1 MIRIKKK
8 LSKFGLALSGG
19 GFRASF
25 FHIGVLARMADLG
38 LLRHVEVISTVSG
51 GSIIGALYYLHVK
64 KLLQE
69 KADCDIKDEDYQ
81 EIIKKIEVDFLQAIQ
96 KNLRLRTFLNPYK
109 NLKMSLPNY
118 SRSDHIGE
126 LYDKYLYQKVL
137 DPNNNSPIEMKC
149 LEIEPYGEEKP
160 FHPNKD
166 NKNRKAKVPIL
177 LLNATILNNGHN
189 WRFSAFDMGEANISI
204 ADNGVD
210 KNFKLKKVDSYEEIC
225 KHNDFKLG
233 LAVAASACVPG
244 IFAPLAISDLYDEKV
259 RVQLVDGGVYD
270 NQGIDGLLDEEC
282 THFIISDASKQM
294 EDEKEPGVQIN
305 NVIRRSNSILADHI
319 REKQLS
325 GIFKEHPDNTV
336 LLHLKKG
343 IHPREISYYKKCHKL
358 KNKTK
363 DCETELPP
371 EAYGVN
377 ARVQALL
384 SRVRT
389 DLDSFSDVEAFS
401 LMCDGY
407 KMIEFELNK
416 RSIKDFLTNTTLRE
430 KNYHFFKIEE
440 WMSSSTI
447 NPYYKS
453 NLEASS
459 QRFFR
464 TMRLNPFLKI
474 VTILMFI
481 SIFIILVSIFG
492 SIFLQWTSDYITK
505 GNLLVIISCI
515 ITLFVLRKKLYISL
529 SRNPAM
535 RFLLSVIPAILI
547 SITGFFCIGIYLIIF
562 DRLFLYLGSLEV
574 LNKMKKKNAG
584 LLCNSLDD

>member
-8 LSKFGLALSGG
+8 SSKLGIALSGG
-19 GFRASF
+19 GFRASL

-38 LLRHVEVISTVSG
+38 LLRHIEVISTVSG

-64 KLLQE
+64 KLLEE

-137 DPNNNSPIEMKC
+137 DPNNNSPITMKC
-149 LEIEPYGEEKP
+149 LKIKPYGEKKSFNPKE
-160 FHPNKD
+160 H
-166 NKNRKAKVPIL
+166 NKNREVKIPIL
-177 LLNATILNNGHN
+177 LMNATVLNNGHN
-189 WRFSAFDMGEANISI
+189 WRFSASGMGETDIYKLN
-204 ADNGVD
+204 NKFD
-210 KNFKLKKVDSYEEIC
+210 KNFQLKKIDSYGNIC
-225 KHNDFKLG
+225 IPGEFYLG
-233 LAVAASACVPG
+233 SAVAASACVPG
-244 IFAPLAISDLYDEKV
+244 IFAPLAISNLYDKGV

-270 NQGIDGLLDEEC
+270 NQGIGGLLDEEC
-282 THFIISDASKQM
+282 THFVISDASKQM
-294 EDEKEPGVQIN
+294 EDEKEPDVLIN
-305 NVIRRSNSILADHI
+305 SVIRRSNSILADHI
-319 REKQLS
+319 REQQLS
-325 GIFKEHPDNTV
+325 RILKEYPTNAL

-343 IHPREISYYKKCHKL
+343 IQPQEISYYNRNHEL
-358 KNKTK
+358 ENKTK
-363 DCETELPP
+363 NCETELAP
-371 EAYGVN
+371 EVYGVN
-377 ARVQALL
+377 TEVQLFL

-407 KMIEFELNK
+407 KMIEFELNNWN
-416 RSIKDFLTNTTLRE
+416 IKEFSTNPKLKE
-430 KNYHFFKIEE
+430 KNYHFFKIEK

-464 TMRLNPFLKI
+464 TIRLNPFFKI
-474 VTILMFI
+474 MATLMFI
-481 SIFIILVSIFG
+481 SIFIIIVSIFDLT
-492 SIFLQWTSDYITK
+492 FNDWANDYITK
-505 GNLLVIISCI
+505 GNLLVIILFT
-515 ITLFVLRKKLYISL
+515 ITLFVLKKKLYNSL
-529 SRNPAM
+529 NRNPVI
-535 RFLLSVIPAILI
+535 RFLLSIIPAILI
-547 SITGFFCIGIYLIIF
+547 SITGFIFIGIYLIIF
-562 DRLFLYLGSLEV
+562 DRLFLYLGSLKV
-574 LNKMKKKNAG
+574 LNKIKRKKDG
-584 LLCNSLDD
+584 LL

>member
-8 LSKFGLALSGG
+8 SSKFGLALSGG

-81 EIIKKIEVDFLQAIQ
+81 EIVKKIEVDFLQAIQ

-109 NLKMSLPNY
+109 NLKMSLPSY

-137 DPNNNSPIEMKC
+137 DPNNNCPIKMKC
-149 LEIEPYGEEKP
+149 LEIKPYGEKKP
-160 FHPNKD
+160 FHPNED

-177 LLNATILNNGHN
+177 LINATVLNNGHN
-189 WRFSAFDMGEANISI
+189 WRFSASGMGEANISKS
-204 ADNGVD
+204 DNGVD

-225 KHNDFKLG
+225 KHEDFELG

-282 THFIISDASKQM
+282 AHFIISDASKQM
-294 EDEKEPGVQIN
+294 EDEKEPEVQIN
-305 NVIRRSNSILADHI
+305 NVIRRSNSILADRI
-319 REKQLS
+319 REQQLS
-325 GIFKEHPDNTV
+325 RILKEYPDNAV
-336 LLHLKKG
+336 FLHLKKG
-343 IHPREISYYKKCHKL
+343 IQAQEISYYNRDHEL
-358 KNKTK
+358 GNKTK
-363 DCETELPP
+363 NCETELAP
-371 EAYGVN
+371 EVYGAN
-377 ARVQALL
+377 TEVQVLL

-407 KMIEFELNK
+407 KMIEFELNN
-416 RSIKDFLTNTTLRE
+416 SNMKDFVTNPTLRE

-447 NPYYKS
+447 NPYYK
-453 NLEASS
+453 NILEASS

-464 TMRLNPFLKI
+464 TMKLNPLFKI
-474 VTILMFI
+474 VTMLMFI
-481 SIFIILVSIFG
+481 SIFVILVSIFD
-492 SIFLQWTSDYITK
+492 SIFSDWANDYIAK
-505 GNLLVIISCI
+505 GNLLFVILFAI
-515 ITLFVLRKKLYISL
+515 ILFVLRKKLYNNL
-529 SRNPAM
+529 NQNPAM

-547 SITGFFCIGIYLIIF
+547 SITGFICIGIYLIIF

-574 LNKMKKKNAG
+574 LDKMKKKKAG
-584 LLCNSLDD
+584 LLCDSLDE

>member
-1 MIRIKKK
+1 MIRIKEKS
-8 LSKFGLALSGG
+8 SKFGLALSGG

-51 GSIIGALYYLHVK
+51 GSIIGTLYYLHVK

-81 EIIKKIEVDFLQAIQ
+81 EIIKKIEIDFLQAVQ
-96 KNLRLRTFLNPYK
+96 KNFRLRTFLNPYK

-118 SRSDHIGE
+118 SRSDYIGE

-137 DPNNNSPIEMKC
+137 DSNNNNPIEMTC
-149 LEIEPYGEEKP
+149 LEIEPYGEKKP
-160 FHPNKD
+160 FHPNED

-189 WRFSAFDMGEANISI
+189 WRFSASDMGEANISKS
-204 ADNGVD
+204 DNEVD
-210 KNFKLKKVDSYEEIC
+210 KNFKLKKVESYKKIC
-225 KHNDFKLG
+225 KHGDFKLG

-244 IFAPLAISDLYDEKV
+244 IFAPLAISDLYNEKV

-294 EDEKEPGVQIN
+294 EDEKEPAVQLN
-305 NVIRRSNSILADHI
+305 NVIKRSNSILADHI
-319 REKQLS
+319 RERQLS
-325 GIFKEHPDNTV
+325 RILKEYSDNAV

-343 IHPREISYYKKCHKL
+343 IQPREITYCNGDHDHEL
-358 KNKTK
+358 ANKTK
-363 DCETELPP
+363 NCETELAP
-371 EAYGVN
+371 EIYGVN
-377 ARVQALL
+377 TEIQLLL

-401 LMCDGY
+401 LMYDGY
-407 KMIEFELNK
+407 KMIEFELNN
-416 RSIKDFLTNTTLRE
+416 RNIKDFVTNPTLKE
-430 KNYHFFKIEE
+430 KNYNFFKIEK
-440 WMSSSTI
+440 WMSSSTTA
-447 NPYYKS
+447 PYYKR

-464 TMRLNPFLKI
+464 TMRLHPFLKI
-474 VTILMFI
+474 VTMLIFV
-481 SIFIILVSIFG
+481 SICVILVSIF
-492 SIFLQWTSDYITK
+492 SLVFTDWANDYITK
-505 GNLLVIISCI
+505 GNLLLMIVLI
-515 ITLFVLRKKLYISL
+515 ITLFVLRKKLYDSL
-529 SRNPAM
+529 NQNPAM
-535 RFLLSVIPAILI
+535 RFLLSAIPALLI
-547 SITGFFCIGIYLIIF
+547 SITGFICIGIYLIIF
-562 DRLFLYLGSLEV
+562 DRLFIYLGSLET
-574 LNKMKKKNAG
+574 LDKMKNRK
-584 LLCNSLDD
+584 LT

>member
-1 MIRIKKK
+1 VIKIKQK
-8 LSKFGLALSGG
+8 SSKFGIALSGG

-38 LLRHVEVISTVSG
+38 LLRRVEVISTVSG

-81 EIIKKIEVDFLQAIQ
+81 EIIKKIEIDFLQAVQ

-118 SRSDHIGE
+118 SRSDYIGE

-137 DPNNNSPIEMKC
+137 DPNNNSPIEMKD
-149 LEIEPYGEEKP
+149 LEIKPFGEKKS
-160 FHPNKD
+160 FHPNED

-189 WRFSAFDMGEANISI
+189 WRFSASDMGEANISI
-204 ADNGVD
+204 SNNKVD
-210 KNFKLKKVDSYEEIC
+210 KNFKLKKVNSYENIC
-225 KHNDFKLG
+225 KHGDFKLG

-244 IFAPLAISDLYDEKV
+244 IFAPLAISDLYDEGV

-294 EDEKEPGVQIN
+294 EDEKEPEVQIN
-305 NVIRRSNSILADHI
+305 SVVSRSNSILADHI
-319 REKQLS
+319 RERQLS
-325 GIFKEHPDNTV
+325 RILKEYPDSTV

-343 IHPREISYYKKCHKL
+343 IQPQEITYCNGNYDL
-358 KNKTK
+358 ENETKN
-363 DCETELPP
+363 CETELAS
-371 EAYGVN
+371 EVYGVSTEI
-377 ARVQALL
+377 QLLL

-389 DLDSFSDVEAFS
+389 DLDSFSDVEALS

-407 KMIEFELNK
+407 KMTEFESNN
-416 RSIKDFLTNTTLRE
+416 SNIKDFVTNSTLKE
-430 KNYHFFKIEE
+430 KNYCFFKIEE

-447 NPYYKS
+447 NPYYKR

-459 QRFFR
+459 QRVFR
-464 TMRLNPFLKI
+464 TMKLNPFFEI
-474 VTILMFI
+474 VTMLMFI
-481 SIFIILVSIFG
+481 SIFIILVSILG
-492 SIFLQWTSDYITK
+492 SIFSDWTNDYITK
-505 GNLLVIISCI
+505 GNLLVVVLFTIL
-515 ITLFVLRKKLYISL
+515 LFVLRKKLSNGL
-529 SRNPAM
+529 NRNPTI

-547 SITGFFCIGIYLIIF
+547 SITGFICIGTYLIIF
-562 DRLFLYLGSLEV
+562 DRLFLHLGSLKI
-574 LNKMKKKNAG
+574 LDKMQKN
-584 LLCNSLDD
+584 

>member
-1 MIRIKKK
+1 MIKKK
-8 LSKFGLALSGG
+8 SSKIGLAFSGG

-51 GSIIGALYYLHVK
+51 GSIIGALYYLHIK

-69 KADCDIKDEDYQ
+69 KEDCDIKDEDYQ

-126 LYDKYLYQKVL
+126 LYDKYLYQKVV
-137 DPNNNSPIEMKC
+137 DPNNKSPIEMKD
-149 LEIEPYGEEKP
+149 LIIIPRGEKKS
-160 FHPNKD
+160 FHPNVD

-177 LLNATILNNGHN
+177 LLNATVLNNGHN
-189 WRFSAFDMGEANISI
+189 WRFNASGMGEANVCIS
-204 ADNGVD
+204 DCRVD
-210 KNFKLKKVDSYEEIC
+210 KNFKLKKVDSYDKLC
-225 KHNDFKLG
+225 NHNNFKLG
-233 LAVAASACVPG
+233 MAVAASACVPG
-244 IFAPLAISDLYDEKV
+244 IFAPLAISNLYDEKV

-270 NQGIDGLLDEEC
+270 NQGINGLLDEKC
-282 THFIISDASKQM
+282 GNFIISDASKQM
-294 EDEKEPGVQIN
+294 EDEKEPEVQLN
-305 NVIRRSNSILADHI
+305 NVIRRANSILADHI
-319 REKQLS
+319 REQELS
-325 GIFKEHPDNTV
+325 KILKDYPDSTV

-343 IHPREISYYKKCHKL
+343 IQPKEITYCNGDHEPE
-358 KNKTK
+358 NKTK
-363 DCETELPP
+363 NCETEVAP
-371 EAYGVN
+371 EFYGVN
-377 ARVQALL
+377 REVQLLL

-401 LMCDGY
+401 LMYDGY
-407 KMIEFELNK
+407 KMIEFELNN
-416 RSIKDFLTNTTLRE
+416 RNIKDFITNPTLRE
-430 KNYHFFKIEE
+430 KSYHFFKIEE

-464 TMRLNPFLKI
+464 TMKLKPFLKI
-474 VTILMFI
+474 VTMLMFI

-492 SIFLQWTSDYITK
+492 SIFSDWANDYVTK
-505 GNLLVIISCI
+505 GNLLVIILFTI
-515 ITLFVLRKKLYISL
+515 ILFVLRKKLYNSL
-529 SRNPAM
+529 SRNPVM

-547 SITGFFCIGIYLIIF
+547 SITGFICIGIYLIIF

-574 LNKMKKKNAG
+574 LNKVKKKKAE
-584 LLCNSLDD
+584 LL

>member
-1 MIRIKKK
+1 MIKSGS
-8 LSKFGLALSGG
+8 SKIGLALSGG

-51 GSIIGALYYLHVK
+51 GSIIGALYYLHIK

-69 KADCDIKDEDYQ
+69 KEDCDIKDEDYQ

-126 LYDKYLYQKVL
+126 LYDKYLYQKVV
-137 DPNNNSPIEMKC
+137 DPNNKSPIEMKD
-149 LEIEPYGEEKP
+149 LIIIPRGEQKS
-160 FHPNKD
+160 FQPNVD

-189 WRFSAFDMGEANISI
+189 WRFSASGMGESNVCIS
-204 ADNGVD
+204 DYRVD
-210 KNFKLKKVDSYEEIC
+210 KNFKLKKVDSYDGLC

-233 LAVAASACVPG
+233 MAVAASACVPG
-244 IFAPLAISDLYDEKV
+244 IFSPLAISNLYDEEV

-270 NQGIDGLLDEEC
+270 NQGINGLLDEEC
-282 THFIISDASKQM
+282 GNFIISDASKQM
-294 EDEKEPGVQIN
+294 EDEKEPEIQLN
-305 NVIRRSNSILADHI
+305 NVIRRANSILADNI
-319 REKQLS
+319 REQQLS
-325 GIFKEHPDNTV
+325 KILKDYPDSTV

-343 IHPREISYYKKCHKL
+343 IQPKEITYCNGKHKPE
-358 KNKTK
+358 NKTK
-363 DCETELPP
+363 NCESELGP
-371 EAYGVN
+371 EVYGVN
-377 ARVQALL
+377 REVQLLL

-407 KMIEFELNK
+407 KMIEFELNN
-416 RSIKDFLTNTTLRE
+416 SNIKDIVTNPTLR
-430 KNYHFFKIEE
+430 KKSYHFFKIEE

-464 TMRLNPFLKI
+464 TMKLNPFFKI
-474 VTILMFI
+474 VTMLMFI
-481 SIFIILVSIFG
+481 FIFIIFVNICESIFND
-492 SIFLQWTSDYITK
+492 WANDYITK
-505 GNLLVIISCI
+505 GKLLIVVLFTIL
-515 ITLFVLRKKLYISL
+515 LFVLRKQLYRVL
-529 SRNPAM
+529 NLNPAM

-547 SITGFFCIGIYLIIF
+547 SITGFLCIGIYLIIF

-574 LNKMKKKNAG
+574 LNKMKKKKAG
-584 LLCNSLDD
+584 LL